1 MSSIVVRLGQQRIF
15 SPPRRDPHQR
25 RWAVYELAKQSWDA
39 HHPNAS
45 PAERDAAI
53 VEITRRLG
61 I

>member
-1 MSSIVVRLGQQRIF
+1 MLLYPFRLPATVTFRSRI
-15 SPPRRDPHQR
+15 DPIAR
-25 RWAVYELAKQSWDA
+25 RWQVYELAKRHWDA

-45 PAERDAAI
+45 PAEREAAI